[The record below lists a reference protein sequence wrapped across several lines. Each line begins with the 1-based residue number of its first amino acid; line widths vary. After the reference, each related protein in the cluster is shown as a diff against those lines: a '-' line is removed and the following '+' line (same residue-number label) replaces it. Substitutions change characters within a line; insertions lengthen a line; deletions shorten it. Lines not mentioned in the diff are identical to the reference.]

1 MDEEVKGKVNGP
13 GIALM
18 VVGIFSVIGNLINGV
33 YQAILL
39 LGQTAMMEF
48 TPEGILYLVTSGGWS
63 IIQAAIGFITAFV
76 VVYAGTC
83 LRATKSSGVVY
94 AGSILA
100 MIPCCIGCCC
110 LFGLPVG
117 IWALVVMQD
126 EKVKQAFEE
135 SYY

>member
-18 VVGIFSVIGNLINGV
+18 VVGILSLVTNLLNGI
-33 YQAILL
+33 YQVILL
-39 LGQTAMMEF
+39 LGQTAMMEMS
-48 TPEGILYLVTSGGWS
+48 PEGILMLLTQGGWS
-63 IIQAAIGFITAFV
+63 IIQAAIGFCTAFAV
-76 VVYAGTC
+76 IYAGTC
-83 LRATKSSGVVY
+83 LRATKSSGMVY

-110 LFGLPVG
+110 IVGLPAG

-135 SYY
+135 AYY